1 VQYSSGE
8 EVTHS
13 SVGDQEYQ
21 FFPKVGEFFTVPAG
35 KDVTYVSQ
43 RPRNISNMADVWK
56 ALRGWMAYIMKK
68 AMLRE
73 YDFFI
78 GNTDLAG
85 KEQAIGDA
93 ADTFEDVLFM
103 MNDGSNHDTN

>member
-1 VQYSSGE
+1 M
-8 EVTHS
+8 
-13 SVGDQEYQ
+13 
-21 FFPKVGEFFTVPAG
+21 P
-35 KDVTYVSQ
+35 
-43 RPRNISNMADVWK
+43 DVWK
-56 ALRGWMAYIMKK
+56 ALGGWMAYIMKK

-85 KEQAIGDA
+85 KEKFIGES
-93 ADTFEDVLFM
+93 ADLFEDPLFM